1 MTIMQAHDWRQTLGS
16 LSPLPKVASGS
27 STLASSGAAQIAGH
41 IANLTSS
48 LVNQLPPSVQ
58 TTIDS
63 ASQYIESTTGVNPTV
78 FYSSAAAAAVLLGA
92 IPTVYAKSTSS
103 RLDKDR
109 DANGKKMSRYGW
121 SGRDRGGL
129 SPFTS
134 NLGRDGVPAVTDEDY
149 SYITSEDLE
158 NHGLEGEHKRE
169 PMDRSRHYTRSTGGP
184 SLVFDEDDILLIK
197 NKGITYPEH
206 FPAYSIGDGKLLVG
220 DVRERAQM
228 VMKLSDRKARKVKL
242 LYKGRQLKID
252 EEPICEF
259 GVKNN
264 SEILVV
270 LPDGDDDESTESS
283 EEVVVVGSKDAE
295 GRSKK
300 SKSGKKRRSKKKDR
314 SSTSPRDSNLEVPRQ
329 DGAGASRPQS
339 PASGVSGGSAAAAP
353 GGPIE
358 KLNTIKSHFTTQLL
372 PPCMQYTANP
382 PSDPKKREDEHRKL
396 SETVMQQVLLKLD
409 EVETN
414 GEEEARAKRKELV
427 RIVQDVLKGLD
438 DAKGS

>member
-1 MTIMQAHDWRQTLGS
+1 M
-16 LSPLPKVASGS
+16 PKVASGS
-27 STLASSGAAQIAGH
+27 STLASSGAAQIVGH

-58 TTIDS
+58 TAIDS

-92 IPTVYAKSTSS
+92 IPTVYAKSTST
-103 RLDKDR
+103 RPDKDK
-109 DANGKKMSRYGW
+109 DASGKKMSRYGW

-129 SPFTS
+129 SPFNS
-134 NLGRDGVPAVTDEDY
+134 SLGRDGVPAVTDDDY

-158 NHGLEGEHKRE
+158 NHGVEGREYKRE
-169 PMDRSRHYTRSTGGP
+169 PVDRTRHYTRSNAGP
-184 SLVFDEDDILLIK
+184 SLVIDEDDILLIK
-197 NKGITYPEH
+197 NKAITYPEH

-228 VMKLSDRKARKVKL
+228 VMKLSDRKARKIKL

-252 EEPICEF
+252 DEPVCEF

-270 LPDGDDDESTESS
+270 LPDGDDDSSTESS

-295 GRSKK
+295 GGRSKK

-314 SSTSPRDSNLEVPRQ
+314 SSTSPRDSGLEVPRT
-329 DGAGASRPQS
+329 DGAGTSRPQS
-339 PASGVSGGSAAAAP
+339 PASGVSGGGPAAAP
-353 GGPIE
+353 GGPID

-372 PPCMQYTANP
+372 PLCLQYTANP
-382 PSDPKKREDEHRKL
+382 PSDRKKSEDEHRRL

-414 GEEEARAKRKELV
+414 GDEDARAKRKELV
-427 RIVQDVLKGLD
+427 RMVQDVLKGLD

>member
-1 MTIMQAHDWRQTLGS
+1 M
-16 LSPLPKVASGS
+16 ASGS

-103 RLDKDR
+103 RSDKDR
-109 DANGKKMSRYGW
+109 DASRKKMSRYGW
-121 SGRDRGGL
+121 SSGRDRGGL
-129 SPFTS
+129 SPFNS
-134 NLGRDGVPAVTDEDY
+134 GLGRDGVPAVTDDDY

-158 NHGLEGEHKRE
+158 NHGVEGREYKRE
-169 PMDRSRHYTRSTGGP
+169 PVDKSRHYTRSTGGP
-184 SLVFDEDDILLIK
+184 SLVIDEDDILLIK

-228 VMKLSDRKARKVKL
+228 VMKLSDRKARKIKL

-252 EEPICEF
+252 DEPICEF

-270 LPDGDDDESTESS
+270 LPDGDDDSSTESS

-314 SSTSPRDSNLEVPRQ
+314 SSTSPRDSGGLEVPRN
-329 DGAGASRPQS
+329 DGAGSSRPQS

-353 GGPIE
+353 GGAID

-372 PPCMQYTANP
+372 PICLQYTANP
-382 PSDPKKREDEHRKL
+382 PSDKKKSEDEHRKL

-414 GEEEARAKRKELV
+414 GDEDARAKRKELV
-427 RIVQDVLKGLD
+427 RMVQDVLKGLD

>member
-1 MTIMQAHDWRQTLGS
+1 
-16 LSPLPKVASGS
+16 
-27 STLASSGAAQIAGH
+27 
-41 IANLTSS
+41 
-48 LVNQLPPSVQ
+48 
-58 TTIDS
+58 
-63 ASQYIESTTGVNPTV
+63 
-78 FYSSAAAAAVLLGA
+78 
-92 IPTVYAKSTSS
+92 
-103 RLDKDR
+103 
-109 DANGKKMSRYGW
+109 MSR
-121 SGRDRGGL
+121 
-129 SPFTS
+129 
-134 NLGRDGVPAVTDEDY
+134 
-149 SYITSEDLE
+149 YITSEDLE
-158 NHGLEGEHKRE
+158 NHGVEGREYKRE
-169 PMDRSRHYTRSTGGP
+169 PVDRSRNYTRSTGGP
-184 SLVFDEDDILLIK
+184 SLVIDEDDILLIK

-252 EEPICEF
+252 DEPICEF

-270 LPDGDDDESTESS
+270 LPDGDDDSSTESS
-283 EEVVVVGSKDAE
+283 EEVVVVGSKDVE
-295 GRSKK
+295 GGRSKK

-314 SSTSPRDSNLEVPRQ
+314 SSTSPRDSGHEVPRN
-329 DGAGASRPQS
+329 DGPSASRPQS
-339 PASGVSGGSAAAAP
+339 PASGISGGSAAAAP

-372 PPCMQYTANP
+372 PLCLQYTANP
-382 PSDPKKREDEHRKL
+382 PSDPKKRVDEHRRL

-414 GEEEARAKRKELV
+414 GNEDARAKRKELV
-427 RIVQDVLKGLD
+427 RMVQDVLKGLD

>member
-1 MTIMQAHDWRQTLGS
+1 M
-16 LSPLPKVASGS
+16 ASGS

-78 FYSSAAAAAVLLGA
+78 FYSSAAAAAILLGA

-103 RLDKDR
+103 RSDKDR
-109 DANGKKMSRYGW
+109 DASGEKMSSRYGW
-121 SGRDRGGL
+121 SSGRDRGGL
-129 SPFTS
+129 SPFNS
-134 NLGRDGVPAVTDEDY
+134 SLGRDGVPAVTDDDY

-158 NHGLEGEHKRE
+158 NHGVEGREYKRE
-169 PMDRSRHYTRSTGGP
+169 PVDRSRHYNTRSAGGP
-184 SLVFDEDDILLIK
+184 ALVIDEDDILLIK

-228 VMKLSDRKARKVKL
+228 VMKLSDRKARKIKL

-252 EEPICEF
+252 DEPICEF

-270 LPDGDDDESTESS
+270 LPDGDDDSSTESS

-314 SSTSPRDSNLEVPRQ
+314 SSTSPRDSGGLEVPRN
-329 DGAGASRPQS
+329 DGAGTSRPQS
-339 PASGVSGGSAAAAP
+339 PASGVSGGSAAAVP
-353 GGPIE
+353 GGPID

-372 PPCMQYTANP
+372 PLCTQYTANP
-382 PSDPKKREDEHRKL
+382 PSDPKKRVDEHRKL

-414 GEEEARAKRKELV
+414 GDEDARAKRKELV
-427 RIVQDVLKGLD
+427 RVVQDVLKGLD

>member
-1 MTIMQAHDWRQTLGS
+1 M
-16 LSPLPKVASGS
+16 ASGS

-103 RLDKDR
+103 RPDR
-109 DANGKKMSRYGW
+109 DASGQKMSRYGW
-121 SGRDRGGL
+121 SSRDRGGL
-129 SPFTS
+129 SPFSS

-158 NHGLEGEHKRE
+158 NHGVEGGEYKRE
-169 PMDRSRHYTRSTGGP
+169 PADRSRHYNTRSTGGP
-184 SLVFDEDDILLIK
+184 ALVIDEDDILLIK

-228 VMKLSDRKARKVKL
+228 VMKLSDRKARRVKL
-242 LYKGRQLKID
+242 LYKGRQLKND
-252 EEPICEF
+252 EEAICEF

-270 LPDGDDDESTESS
+270 HPDGGDDDSSTEST
-283 EEVVVVGSKDAE
+283 EEVVVVGSKDTE
-295 GRSKK
+295 SRSKK

-314 SSTSPRDSNLEVPRQ
+314 NSTSPRESGLEVPRN
-329 DGAGASRPQS
+329 DGAGAGASRPQS
-339 PASGVSGGSAAAAP
+339 PASGVSGGSGAAAP
-353 GGPIE
+353 GGAID

-372 PPCMQYTANP
+372 PLCMQYSANP
-382 PSDPKKREDEHRKL
+382 PSDPKKRVDEHRKL

-414 GEEEARAKRKELV
+414 GEEEPRMKRKELV
-427 RIVQDVLKGLD
+427 RMVQDVLKGLD

>member
-1 MTIMQAHDWRQTLGS
+1 M
-16 LSPLPKVASGS
+16 PKVASGS

-63 ASQYIESTTGVNPTV
+63 ASQYIESTIGVNPTI
-78 FYSSAAAAAVLLGA
+78 FYSSAAAALVLGA
-92 IPTVYAKSTSS
+92 IPTVYAKSTFS
-103 RLDKDR
+103 RSDKDK
-109 DANGKKMSRYGW
+109 DASGKKMSRYGW
-121 SGRDRGGL
+121 SSGRDRGGL
-129 SPFTS
+129 SPFNS
-134 NLGRDGVPAVTDEDY
+134 SLGRDGVPAVTDDDY

-158 NHGLEGEHKRE
+158 NHGVEGRDYKRE
-169 PMDRSRHYTRSTGGP
+169 PVDRSRHYNTRSAGGP
-184 SLVFDEDDILLIK
+184 SLVIDEDDILLIK
-197 NKGITYPEH
+197 NKGVTYPEH

-228 VMKLSDRKARKVKL
+228 VMKLSDRRARKIKL

-252 EEPICEF
+252 DEPICEYS
-259 GVKNN
+259 VKNN

-270 LPDGDDDESTESS
+270 LPDGDDDSSTESS
-283 EEVVVVGSKDAE
+283 EEVVVVDKNADG
-295 GRSKK
+295 GRPRK

-314 SSTSPRDSNLEVPRQ
+314 SSTSPRDSGLEVPRN
-329 DGAGASRPQS
+329 DGAGPSRPQS

-353 GGPIE
+353 GGPID

-372 PPCMQYTANP
+372 PLCVQYTANP
-382 PSDPKKREDEHRKL
+382 PSDPKKRVDEHRRL

-414 GEEEARAKRKELV
+414 GDEDARAKRKELV
-427 RIVQDVLKGLD
+427 RMVQNVLKELD

>member
-1 MTIMQAHDWRQTLGS
+1 M
-16 LSPLPKVASGS
+16 ASGS
-27 STLASSGAAQIAGH
+27 STLASSGAAHIAGH

-78 FYSSAAAAAVLLGA
+78 FYSSAAAAAVLIGA

-103 RLDKDR
+103 RSDKDR
-109 DANGKKMSRYGW
+109 DAGGKKMSRYGW
-121 SGRDRGGL
+121 SSGRDRGGL
-129 SPFTS
+129 SPFNS
-134 NLGRDGVPAVTDEDY
+134 SLGRDGVPAVTDDDY

-158 NHGLEGEHKRE
+158 NHGVEGREYKRE
-169 PMDRSRHYTRSTGGP
+169 PVDRSRHYTRSTGGP
-184 SLVFDEDDILLIK
+184 SLVIDEDDILLIK

-228 VMKLSDRKARKVKL
+228 VMKLSDRKARKIKL

-252 EEPICEF
+252 DEPICEF

-270 LPDGDDDESTESS
+270 LPDGDDDSSTESS

-295 GRSKK
+295 GGRSKK

-314 SSTSPRDSNLEVPRQ
+314 SSTSPRDSGGLEVPRN
-329 DGAGASRPQS
+329 DGAGTSRPQS

-372 PPCMQYTANP
+372 PLCLQYTANP
-382 PSDPKKREDEHRKL
+382 PSDPKKSEDEHRRL

-414 GEEEARAKRKELV
+414 GDEDARAKRKELV
-427 RIVQDVLKGLD
+427 RMVQDVLKGLD

>member
-1 MTIMQAHDWRQTLGS
+1 M
-16 LSPLPKVASGS
+16 PKVASGS

-92 IPTVYAKSTSS
+92 IPTVYAKSTASKP
-103 RLDKDR
+103 DKDR
-109 DANGKKMSRYGW
+109 NASGKKMSRYGW

-129 SPFTS
+129 SPFNS
-134 NLGRDGVPAVTDEDY
+134 SLGRDGVPAVTDDDY

-158 NHGLEGEHKRE
+158 NHGVEGREYKRE
-169 PMDRSRHYTRSTGGP
+169 PVDRSRNYTRSTGGP
-184 SLVFDEDDILLIK
+184 SLVIDEDDILLIK

-252 EEPICEF
+252 DEPICEF

-270 LPDGDDDESTESS
+270 LPDGDDDSSTESS
-283 EEVVVVGSKDAE
+283 EEVVVVGSKDVE
-295 GRSKK
+295 GGRSKK

-314 SSTSPRDSNLEVPRQ
+314 SSTSPRDSGHEVPRN
-329 DGAGASRPQS
+329 DGPSASRPQS
-339 PASGVSGGSAAAAP
+339 PASGISGGSAAAAP

-372 PPCMQYTANP
+372 PLCLQYTANP
-382 PSDPKKREDEHRKL
+382 PSDPKKRVDEHRRL

-414 GEEEARAKRKELV
+414 GNEDARAKRKELV
-427 RIVQDVLKGLD
+427 RMVQDVLKGLD

>member
-1 MTIMQAHDWRQTLGS
+1 M
-16 LSPLPKVASGS
+16 PKVASGS

-78 FYSSAAAAAVLLGA
+78 FYSSAAAAAILLGA

-103 RLDKDR
+103 RSDKDR
-109 DANGKKMSRYGW
+109 DASGEKMSSRYGW
-121 SGRDRGGL
+121 SSGRDRGGL
-129 SPFTS
+129 SPFNS
-134 NLGRDGVPAVTDEDY
+134 SLGRDGVPAVTDDDY

-158 NHGLEGEHKRE
+158 NHGVEGREYKRE
-169 PMDRSRHYTRSTGGP
+169 PVDRSRHYNTRSAGGP
-184 SLVFDEDDILLIK
+184 ALVIDEDDILLIK

-228 VMKLSDRKARKVKL
+228 VMKLSDRKARKIKL

-252 EEPICEF
+252 DEPICEF

-270 LPDGDDDESTESS
+270 LPDGDDDSSTESS

-314 SSTSPRDSNLEVPRQ
+314 SSTSPRDSGGLEVPRN
-329 DGAGASRPQS
+329 DGAGTSRPQS
-339 PASGVSGGSAAAAP
+339 PASGVSGGSAAAVP
-353 GGPIE
+353 GGPID

-372 PPCMQYTANP
+372 PLCTQYTANP
-382 PSDPKKREDEHRKL
+382 PSDPKKRVDEHRKL

-414 GEEEARAKRKELV
+414 GDEDARAKRKELV
-427 RIVQDVLKGLD
+427 RVVQDVLKGLD

>member
-1 MTIMQAHDWRQTLGS
+1 M
-16 LSPLPKVASGS
+16 PKVASGS

-78 FYSSAAAAAVLLGA
+78 FYSSAAAAAILLGA

-103 RLDKDR
+103 RSDKDR
-109 DANGKKMSRYGW
+109 DASGKKMSSRYGW
-121 SGRDRGGL
+121 SSGRDRGGL
-129 SPFTS
+129 SPFNS
-134 NLGRDGVPAVTDEDY
+134 SLGRDGVPAVTDDDY

-158 NHGLEGEHKRE
+158 NHGVEGREYKRE
-169 PMDRSRHYTRSTGGP
+169 PVDRSRHYNTRSAGGP
-184 SLVFDEDDILLIK
+184 ALVIDEDDILLIK

-228 VMKLSDRKARKVKL
+228 VMKLSDRKARKIKL

-252 EEPICEF
+252 DEPICEF

-270 LPDGDDDESTESS
+270 LPDGDDDSSTESS

-314 SSTSPRDSNLEVPRQ
+314 SSTSPRDSGGLEVPRN
-329 DGAGASRPQS
+329 DGAGTSRPQS

-353 GGPIE
+353 GGPID

-372 PPCMQYTANP
+372 PLCTQYTANP
-382 PSDPKKREDEHRKL
+382 PSDPKKRVDEHRKL

-414 GEEEARAKRKELV
+414 GDEDARAKRKELV
-427 RIVQDVLKGLD
+427 RVVQDVLKGLD

>member
-1 MTIMQAHDWRQTLGS
+1 M
-16 LSPLPKVASGS
+16 ASGS
-27 STLASSGAAQIAGH
+27 STLASSGAAHIAGH

-78 FYSSAAAAAVLLGA
+78 FYSSAAAAAVLIGA

-103 RLDKDR
+103 RSDKDR
-109 DANGKKMSRYGW
+109 DAGGKKMSRYGW
-121 SGRDRGGL
+121 SSGRDRGGL
-129 SPFTS
+129 SPFNS
-134 NLGRDGVPAVTDEDY
+134 SLGRDGVPAVTDDDY

-158 NHGLEGEHKRE
+158 NHGVEGREYKRE
-169 PMDRSRHYTRSTGGP
+169 PVDRSRHYTRSTGGP
-184 SLVFDEDDILLIK
+184 SLVIDEDDILLIK

-228 VMKLSDRKARKVKL
+228 VMKLSDRKARKIKL

-252 EEPICEF
+252 DEPICEF

-270 LPDGDDDESTESS
+270 LPDGDDDSSTESS

-295 GRSKK
+295 GGRSKK
-300 SKSGKKRRSKKKDR
+300 SKSSKKRRSKKKDR
-314 SSTSPRDSNLEVPRQ
+314 SSTSPRDSGGLEVPRN
-329 DGAGASRPQS
+329 DGAGTSRPQS

-372 PPCMQYTANP
+372 PLCLQYTANP
-382 PSDPKKREDEHRKL
+382 PTDPKKSEDEHRRL

-414 GEEEARAKRKELV
+414 GDEDARAKRKELV
-427 RIVQDVLKGLD
+427 RMVQDVLKGLD

>member
-1 MTIMQAHDWRQTLGS
+1 M
-16 LSPLPKVASGS
+16 ASGS

-63 ASQYIESTTGVNPTV
+63 VSQYIESTTGVNPSL

-92 IPTVYAKSTSS
+92 IPTVYAKSISS
-103 RLDKDR
+103 RSDKDR
-109 DANGKKMSRYGW
+109 DAGGKKMSRYGW
-121 SGRDRGGL
+121 SSGRDRDGL
-129 SPFTS
+129 SPFNS
-134 NLGRDGVPAVTDEDY
+134 SLGRDGVPAVTDDDY

-158 NHGLEGEHKRE
+158 KHGVEGRDYKKE
-169 PMDRSRHYTRSTGGP
+169 PVDRSRHYTRSTGGP
-184 SLVFDEDDILLIK
+184 SLVIDEDDILLIK

-228 VMKLSDRKARKVKL
+228 VMKLSDRKARKIKL

-252 EEPICEF
+252 DEPICEF

-264 SEILVV
+264 SEIMVV
-270 LPDGDDDESTESS
+270 HPDGGDDESSTESS

-295 GRSKK
+295 GGRSKK

-314 SSTSPRDSNLEVPRQ
+314 SSTSPRDSGGLEVPRN
-329 DGAGASRPQS
+329 DGAGGSRPQS

-353 GGPIE
+353 GGPID

-372 PPCMQYTANP
+372 PLCLQYTANP
-382 PSDPKKREDEHRKL
+382 PSDRKKSEDEHRKL

-414 GEEEARAKRKELV
+414 GDEDARAKRKELV
-427 RIVQDVLKGLD
+427 RMVQDVLKGLD

>member
-1 MTIMQAHDWRQTLGS
+1 M
-16 LSPLPKVASGS
+16 ASGS

-63 ASQYIESTTGVNPTV
+63 ASQYIESTTGVNPSL
-78 FYSSAAAAAVLLGA
+78 FYSSAAAAALLLGA
-92 IPTVYAKSTSS
+92 IPTVYARSTSS
-103 RLDKDR
+103 RSDKDR
-109 DANGKKMSRYGW
+109 DAGGKKMSRYGW
-121 SGRDRGGL
+121 SSGRDRDGL
-129 SPFTS
+129 SPFNS
-134 NLGRDGVPAVTDEDY
+134 SLGRDGVPAVTDDDY

-158 NHGLEGEHKRE
+158 KHGVEGRDYKKE
-169 PMDRSRHYTRSTGGP
+169 PVDRSRHYTRSTGGP
-184 SLVFDEDDILLIK
+184 SLVIDEDDILLIK

-228 VMKLSDRKARKVKL
+228 VMKLSDRKARKIKL

-252 EEPICEF
+252 DEPICEF

-264 SEILVV
+264 SEIMVV
-270 LPDGDDDESTESS
+270 HPDGGDDDSSTESS

-295 GRSKK
+295 GGRSKK

-314 SSTSPRDSNLEVPRQ
+314 SSTSPRDSGGLEVPRN

-353 GGPIE
+353 GGPID

-372 PPCMQYTANP
+372 PLCLQYTANP
-382 PSDPKKREDEHRKL
+382 PSDRKKSEDEHRKL

-414 GEEEARAKRKELV
+414 GDEDARAKRKELV
-427 RIVQDVLKGLD
+427 RMVQDVLKGLD

>member
-1 MTIMQAHDWRQTLGS
+1 M
-16 LSPLPKVASGS
+16 PKVASGS
-27 STLASSGAAQIAGH
+27 SSLASSGAAQIAGH
-41 IANLTSS
+41 IANITSS
-48 LVNQLPPSVQ
+48 LVNQLPPSFQ

-103 RLDKDR
+103 KPEKDKD
-109 DANGKKMSRYGW
+109 ASGKKMSRYGW
-121 SGRDRGGL
+121 SSRDRGGL
-129 SPFTS
+129 SPFGST
-134 NLGRDGVPAVTDEDY
+134 LGRDGGVPAVTDEDY

-158 NHGLEGEHKRE
+158 NHGLTGGEYKRE
-169 PMDRSRHYTRSTGGP
+169 PVDRSRHYTRSTGGP
-184 SLVFDEDDILLIK
+184 SLVIDEDDILLIK

-228 VMKLSDRKARKVKL
+228 VMKLSDRKARKIKL
-242 LYKGRQLKID
+242 LYKGRQLKAD
-252 EEPICEF
+252 EEPICAF

-264 SEILVV
+264 SEILIV
-270 LPDGDDDESTESS
+270 LPDGDDDSSTESS

-295 GRSKK
+295 GGRSKK

-314 SSTSPRDSNLEVPRQ
+314 SSTSPRDSGLEVPKT
-329 DGAGASRPQS
+329 DGAGASRSQS
-339 PASGVSGGSAAAAP
+339 PVSGVSGGSAAP
-353 GGPIE
+353 GGPID

-372 PPCMQYTANP
+372 PLCMQYTANP
-382 PSDPKKREDEHRKL
+382 PSDPKKRVDEHRRL

-414 GEEEARAKRKELV
+414 GEEEARSKRKELV
-427 RIVQDVLKGLD
+427 KMVQEVLKGLD

>member
-1 MTIMQAHDWRQTLGS
+1 MGTYQAPAG
-16 LSPLPKVASGS
+16 LPKVASGS

-78 FYSSAAAAAVLLGA
+78 FYSSAAAAAAILLGA

-103 RLDKDR
+103 RSDKDR
-109 DANGKKMSRYGW
+109 DASGKKMSSRYGW
-121 SGRDRGGL
+121 SSGRDRGGL
-129 SPFTS
+129 SPFNS
-134 NLGRDGVPAVTDEDY
+134 SLGRDGVPAVTDDDY

-158 NHGLEGEHKRE
+158 NHGVEGREYKRE
-169 PMDRSRHYTRSTGGP
+169 PVDRSRHYNTRSAGGP
-184 SLVFDEDDILLIK
+184 ALVIDEDDILLIK

-228 VMKLSDRKARKVKL
+228 VMKLSDRKARKIKL

-252 EEPICEF
+252 DEPICEF

-270 LPDGDDDESTESS
+270 LPDGDDDSSTESS

-314 SSTSPRDSNLEVPRQ
+314 SSTSPRDSGGLEVPRN
-329 DGAGASRPQS
+329 DGAGTSRPQS

-353 GGPIE
+353 GGPID

-372 PPCMQYTANP
+372 PLCTQYTANP
-382 PSDPKKREDEHRKL
+382 PSDPKKRVDEHRKL

-414 GEEEARAKRKELV
+414 GDEDARAKRKELV
-427 RIVQDVLKGLD
+427 RVVQDVLKGLD

>member
-1 MTIMQAHDWRQTLGS
+1 M
-16 LSPLPKVASGS
+16 ASGS
-27 STLASSGAAQIAGH
+27 STLASSGAAHIAGH

-78 FYSSAAAAAVLLGA
+78 FYSSAAAAAVLIGA

-103 RLDKDR
+103 RSDKDR
-109 DANGKKMSRYGW
+109 DAGGKKMSRYGW
-121 SGRDRGGL
+121 SSGRDRGGL
-129 SPFTS
+129 SPFNS
-134 NLGRDGVPAVTDEDY
+134 SLGRDGVPAVTDDDY

-158 NHGLEGEHKRE
+158 NHGVEGREYKRE
-169 PMDRSRHYTRSTGGP
+169 PVDRSRHYTRSTGGP
-184 SLVFDEDDILLIK
+184 SLVIDEDDILLIK

-228 VMKLSDRKARKVKL
+228 VMKLSDRKARKIKL

-252 EEPICEF
+252 DEPICEF

-270 LPDGDDDESTESS
+270 LPDGDDDSSTESS

-295 GRSKK
+295 GGRSKK
-300 SKSGKKRRSKKKDR
+300 SKSGKKRRSKRKDR
-314 SSTSPRDSNLEVPRQ
+314 SSTSPRDSGGLEVPRN
-329 DGAGASRPQS
+329 DGAGTSRPQS

-372 PPCMQYTANP
+372 PLCLQYTANP
-382 PSDPKKREDEHRKL
+382 PSDPKKSEDEHRRL

-414 GEEEARAKRKELV
+414 GDEDARAKRKELV
-427 RIVQDVLKGLD
+427 RMVQDVLKGLD

>member
-1 MTIMQAHDWRQTLGS
+1 
-16 LSPLPKVASGS
+16 LPKVASGS
-27 STLASSGAAQIAGH
+27 SILASSGAAQIAGH

-63 ASQYIESTTGVNPTV
+63 ASQYIESITGVNPTI
-78 FYSSAAAAAVLLGA
+78 FYSSAAAALVLGA

-103 RLDKDR
+103 RSDKDK
-109 DANGKKMSRYGW
+109 DVGGKKMSRYGW
-121 SGRDRGGL
+121 SSGRDRGGL
-129 SPFTS
+129 SPFNS
-134 NLGRDGVPAVTDEDY
+134 SLGRDGVPAVTDDDY

-158 NHGLEGEHKRE
+158 NHGVEEREYKRE
-169 PMDRSRHYTRSTGGP
+169 PVNRSRHYNTRSGGGP
-184 SLVFDEDDILLIK
+184 PLVIDEDDILLIK
-197 NKGITYPEH
+197 NKGVTYPEH

-228 VMKLSDRKARKVKL
+228 VMKLSDRKARKIKL

-252 EEPICEF
+252 DEPICEF

-270 LPDGDDDESTESS
+270 LPDGDGDSSSESS
-283 EEVVVVGSKDAE
+283 EEVVVVEKNADG
-295 GRSKK
+295 GRPRK

-314 SSTSPRDSNLEVPRQ
+314 SSTSPRDSGLEVPRT
-329 DGAGASRPQS
+329 DGTGASRPQS
-339 PASGVSGGSAAAAP
+339 PASGVPGGSAAATP
-353 GGPIE
+353 GGPID

-372 PPCMQYTANP
+372 PLCLQYTANP
-382 PSDPKKREDEHRKL
+382 PSDPKKSEDEHRKL

-414 GEEEARAKRKELV
+414 GDEDARAKRKELV
-427 RIVQDVLKGLD
+427 RMVQDVLKGLD

>member
-1 MTIMQAHDWRQTLGS
+1 M
-16 LSPLPKVASGS
+16 ASGS

-41 IANLTSS
+41 IANLTSN

-58 TTIDS
+58 TTIDT

-103 RLDKDR
+103 KSDKDR
-109 DANGKKMSRYGW
+109 DASGKKMSRYGW
-121 SGRDRGGL
+121 SSSRERGGL
-129 SPFTS
+129 SPFNS
-134 NLGRDGVPAVTDEDY
+134 SLGRDGVPAVTDDDY

-158 NHGLEGEHKRE
+158 NHGVEGREYKRE
-169 PMDRSRHYTRSTGGP
+169 PERSRHYMRSTGGP
-184 SLVFDEDDILLIK
+184 SLVIDEDDILLIK
-197 NKGITYPEH
+197 NKGVTYPEH

-228 VMKLSDRKARKVKL
+228 VMKLSDRKARKIKL

-252 EEPICEF
+252 DEPICEF

-270 LPDGDDDESTESS
+270 LPDGDDDSSTASS
-283 EEVVVVGSKDAE
+283 EEVVVVGKDAE
-295 GRSKK
+295 GGRSKK
-300 SKSGKKRRSKKKDR
+300 SKSSKKRRSKKKDR
-314 SSTSPRDSNLEVPRQ
+314 SSTSPRESGGLEVPRN
-329 DGAGASRPQS
+329 DGAGTSRPQS
-339 PASGVSGGSAAAAP
+339 PASGVSPGSGTAAP

-372 PPCMQYTANP
+372 PLCLQYTANP
-382 PSDPKKREDEHRKL
+382 PSDPKKSEDEHRRL

-414 GEEEARAKRKELV
+414 GDEDARAKRKELV
-427 RIVQDVLKGLD
+427 RMVQDVLKGLD

>member
-1 MTIMQAHDWRQTLGS
+1 MSIYRLRY
-16 LSPLPKVASGS
+16 PELPKVASGS

-58 TTIDS
+58 TIIDS
-63 ASQYIESTTGVNPTV
+63 ASQYIESTTGVNPTI

-103 RLDKDR
+103 RPDR
-109 DANGKKMSRYGW
+109 DGKKMSRYGW
-121 SGRDRGGL
+121 SSNRDRGGL

-158 NHGLEGEHKRE
+158 NHGVEGGEYKRE
-169 PMDRSRHYTRSTGGP
+169 PADRSRHYNTRSTGGP
-184 SLVFDEDDILLIK
+184 ALVIDEDDILLIK

-228 VMKLSDRKARKVKL
+228 VMKLSDRKARRVKL
-242 LYKGRQLKID
+242 LYKGRQLKND

-270 LPDGDDDESTESS
+270 LPDGDDDSSTESS

-314 SSTSPRDSNLEVPRQ
+314 NSTSPRDSNLEVPRN
-329 DGAGASRPQS
+329 DGAGGSRPQS
-339 PASGVSGGSAAAAP
+339 PASGVSGGSGAAAP

-358 KLNTIKSHFTTQLL
+358 KLNIIKSHFTTQLL
-372 PPCMQYTANP
+372 PLCMQYTANP
-382 PSDPKKREDEHRKL
+382 PSDPKKRVDEHRKL

-414 GEEEARAKRKELV
+414 GEEEPRMKRKELV
-427 RIVQDVLKGLD
+427 RMVQDVLKGLD